1 MRSKNRCHI
10 DLRSIYGLVISTFTH
25 EVTLRRPYASAARLF
40 PHFPTKRM
48 SYNVSTH
55 PPPHYVSPQRGELIC
70 LYGVCAN
77 FVVKHRGRPDVLT
90 TIVVTY
96 DMCVCMYRTYAV
108 LRSPHMVYVC
118 DRVVA
123 KSDVL
128 DNYRCQIRFIFVHFE
143 QFRCCLPFSSQVVAT
158 EFQLIYRVVFK
169 VAQLMSPVCFNF
181 VVSHN

>member
-1 MRSKNRCHI
+1 MGWLYPPLLTKLHCGGHMR
-10 DLRSIYGLVISTFTH
+10 
-25 EVTLRRPYASAARLF
+25 LRRVFSPIFQLNVWVIMF
-40 PHFPTKRM
+40 PRT
-48 SYNVSTH
+48 
-55 PPPHYVSPQRGELIC
+55 PPPPLCITVILSPQRGELIC

-77 FVVKHRGRPDVLT
+77 FVVKHWGRPDVLT

-96 DMCVCMYRTYAV
+96 DMCICMYRTYAV

-128 DNYRCQIRFIFVHFE
+128 DNYRCQIRFFIFVHFK

-169 VAQLMSPVCFNF
+169 VAQLISPVCFNF